1 MHLSRPVV
9 KNINK
14 RNGLINIVEVTF
26 KTKIAVINIVLRS
39 NLQITM
45 FSCCNLLCFFPNF
58 IHIIVTL
65 VKICLIKLRV

>member
-9 KNINK
+9 NNINK

-45 FSCCNLLCFFPNF
+45 FS
-58 IHIIVTL
+58 
-65 VKICLIKLRV
+65 